1 MLIDCNKLFC
11 CRYAAESAGFPKEVI
26 ESARE
31 VKALLHRK
39 NPSTPSVEVQEM
51 TSSKVLLYLQCKFI
65 PVDSQNVSCLSW
77 FYLFCYRCCSVLEL
91 QSKTWFILLWMN
103 REWELFLQT
112 SNQRFV
118 QLCIV
123 WKENNRAS
131 FSTFEWWYTQRCK
144 KWFAVVIITCWFVKF
159 QTGFGLQKICGSK
172 TDPTDIKNAIQPGK
186 DT

>member
-1 MLIDCNKLFC
+1 MQIYFSGLTECKLF
-11 CRYAAESAGFPKEVI
+11 KLI
-26 ESARE
+26 
-31 VKALLHRK
+31 
-39 NPSTPSVEVQEM
+39 
-51 TSSKVLLYLQCKFI
+51 
-65 PVDSQNVSCLSW
+65 LS
-77 FYLFCYRCCSVLEL
+77 FCYRCCSVLEL

-123 WKENNRAS
+123 WKENDRAS

-144 KWFAVVIITCWFVKF
+144 KWFAVVIIFCWFVKF

-186 DT
+186 DTKKTLQRSQTLIWLVWLHSEIYGKRLRRGFISGCQEIALISVVYPVMIFDCETIQGFVLS